1 MMVSDLRERD
11 AVRRE
16 GRGVKTHCLF
26 GVEQEDFILRADGA
40 APDHADIDRLYRI
53 LCGHVFHAAAASPTG
68 VVLAI
73 ARTTPWGQVVVANDT
88 FTNVLEVAFP
98 PLDDLEVFCGLF
110 LETYGQLHEAL
121 TRCGLEMK
129 PGGAMD
135 PGGTLHARPKGD
147 DPDGSRL
154 RDILA
159 RPTLSHPLFRRE
171 LPACVA
177 ATQVSLGV
185 PHTEA
190 VNRLPWYY
198 HCEPLVPLLFGNSPE
213 FNGVRGRCMRP
224 LAWMA
229 NFAADHPLLGMPT
242 VIPCSLEQYAQARRD
257 AAVRD
262 YSFVSLRAPGR
273 VEFRSAC
280 SQDSLTEIVRLIR
293 FRLAVDL
300 ASHRAFA
307 GCGRDSR
314 ERFIAACTHGA
325 VDRLPALYAEL
336 VEADACLGTLTDRL
350 EGGAT
355 NGVSASDGYPSPL

>member
-1 MMVSDLRERD
+1 MMVSEVREPA

-40 APDHADIDRLYRI
+40 APDHADVDRLYGI
-53 LCGHVFHAAAASPTG
+53 LCGDGFHAAAASPTG

-73 ARTTPWGQVVVANDT
+73 ARSTPWGQVVVANDA

-98 PLDDLEVFCGLF
+98 PLEDLEVFCGLF
-110 LETYGQLHEAL
+110 SETYDQLHEAL
-121 TRCGLEMK
+121 TRSGLEMR

-159 RPTLSHPLFRRE
+159 RPTRSHPLFRRE

-185 PHTEA
+185 PHSEA

-280 SQDSLTEIVRLIR
+280 SQDSLAEIVRLIR

-300 ASHRAFA
+300 ASNRAFT

-325 VDRLPALYAEL
+325 VDSSASLCAEL
-336 VEADACLGTLTDRL
+336 GQVDPCLGTLAERL
-350 EGGAT
+350 EGGAKD
-355 NGVSASDGYPSPL
+355 GASAEECFPTIL